1 MSATTQTL
9 MTADELLEM
18 PHGDFRY
25 ELIAGE
31 LIKMSPTGG
40 MHGIITMRLGGAVY
54 NHVEGNNHG
63 YVFGAETGFKLASNP
78 DTVRAADV
86 AFVSHA
92 RMPKDADI
100 NKFLPIAP
108 DLVVEVISPSDTLY
122 EVEEKIAAWLEAGAL
137 AVWVANPKRRT
148 ATAHRPHR
156 PPQVLTEADAL
167 EEDEILRG
175 FSYPLAKL
183 FAIEQ
188 R

>member
-18 PHGDFRY
+18 PHGNFRY
-25 ELIAGE
+25 ELVAGE

-40 MHGIITMRLGGAVY
+40 MHGIVTARLNAVVF
-54 NHVEGNNHG
+54 NHVESNDLG
-63 YVFGAETGFKLASNP
+63 YVFGAETGFKLASDP

-108 DLVVEVISPSDTLY
+108 DLVVEVVSPSDTLY
-122 EVEEKIAAWLEAGAL
+122 EVEEKIAEWLAAGAL

-148 ATAHRPHR
+148 LTVHRANQ
-156 PPQVLTEADAL
+156 PPQVSAESDTLKGGEALPD
-167 EEDEILRG
+167 
-175 FSYPLAKL
+175 FSYSLAKL
-183 FAIEQ
+183 FVIEK
-188 R
+188 